1 MTGRRASRWALL
13 LLFQVIFGLGLLE
26 LGLRAAA
33 AHLPPRFT
41 PALARVL
48 HGKRFEIDTVSY
60 MQSDGEG
67 GIALLP
73 DLHDVTQMVSPE
85 VRFSFSTI
93 SLWGSHIG
101 FRTRPVDYLVETVVV
116 GDSFS
121 FCFTHDEDCWVRR
134 YEADT
139 GLGTVNL
146 AQPGTAGTSHLSLL
160 KRYAAPLKPRL
171 VLWQFF
177 GNDFNEEYGFAV
189 ARGAI
194 QAAKDANRLEPPP
207 APDEGALLGWLRNQ
221 SLTFALLDVAL
232 FNNDWAYLSEF
243 QRLYDEPY
251 QVQIGDQTLRFGQYY
266 ELQVMNPDDSR
277 NQAGM
282 GYTLAAL
289 LEARELVEGWGGH
302 LAVLIMPTREL
313 VYAEHTAPLL
323 GEAAMSIH
331 DAPRKQML
339 AWCAEYNLTCFDAL
353 PRLREYAASTPLLY
367 YADDLHLNPTGNA
380 IFAEIVWRWLGGLG
394 LLYES

>member
-1 MTGRRASRWALL
+1 MAGRRAGRWALL
-13 LLFQVIFGLGLLE
+13 LLIQFLIIISLLE
-26 LGLRAAA
+26 VGLRAAA
-33 AHLPPRFT
+33 AHLPSRFT
-41 PALARVL
+41 PALVRVL
-48 HGKRFEIDTVSY
+48 RGERFEIDTVSY
-60 MQSDGEG
+60 MQSDGDG

-73 DLHDVTQMVSPE
+73 DLHNVTQMISPD
-85 VRFSFSTI
+85 VHFSFSTI

-121 FCFTHDEDCWVRR
+121 FCFTRDEDCWVRR
-134 YEADT
+134 YETDT

-194 QAAKDANRLEPPP
+194 QASKDANRLEPPP
-207 APDEGALLGWLRNQ
+207 APDEGMLLGWLRDH
-221 SLTFALLDVAL
+221 SLAFALLDVAL

-243 QRLYDEPY
+243 QRLYDEQY
-251 QVQIGDQTLRFGQYY
+251 QAKIGPETLHFGQHY
-266 ELQVMNPDDSR
+266 ELQVMNTDDPR

-282 GYTLAAL
+282 AYTLAAL

-302 LAVLIMPTREL
+302 LAVLIVPTREL

-323 GEAAMSIH
+323 GERALAIH
-331 DAPRKQML
+331 DAPRQQML
-339 AWCAEYNLTCFDAL
+339 AWCAEYALTCFDAL

-380 IFAEIVWRWLGGLG
+380 VFAEVVWRWLGGLG